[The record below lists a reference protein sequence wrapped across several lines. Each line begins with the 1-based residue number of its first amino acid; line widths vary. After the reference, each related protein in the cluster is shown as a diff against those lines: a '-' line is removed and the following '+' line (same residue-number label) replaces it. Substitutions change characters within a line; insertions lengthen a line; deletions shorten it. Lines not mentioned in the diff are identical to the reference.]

1 MRRCCSGRTSCWCAE
16 QGFDRLARK
25 TQIVV
30 DSRDDTPVDELR
42 ARALPEHHSNG
53 AAERAEDC
61 EGVIGER
68 VFCLRNAG
76 RTASMLELVR
86 LGLNRT
92 ADELVSSRHRNYLVA
107 GGSPGG
113 QMSTG
118 HRKGQPSLRPY
129 ELKTCSAVKS
139 YDPARRL
146 FVQPMKNVTRPTSA
160 NDTEL
165 RNSPSRV
172 VVAMLWDA
180 ARSSTT
186 PALTT
191 PTITK
196 ATPSILNA
204 RPDHLG
210 ALRDECTPLD
220 AGLFITLHSYQ
231 RP

>member
-1 MRRCCSGRTSCWCAE
+1 
-16 QGFDRLARK
+16 
-25 TQIVV
+25 
-30 DSRDDTPVDELR
+30 
-42 ARALPEHHSNG
+42 
-53 AAERAEDC
+53 
-61 EGVIGER
+61 
-68 VFCLRNAG
+68 
-76 RTASMLELVR
+76 MLELVR
-86 LGLNRT
+86 LGLNRA
-92 ADELVSSRHRNYLVA
+92 ADELVSLRHRNYLEA

-118 HRKGQPSLRPY
+118 HRKGQPNSRPY
-129 ELKTCSAVKS
+129 ELETCSAAKP

-160 NDTEL
+160 NDTEP

-172 VVAMLWDA
+172 VMAMLWDA
-180 ARSSTT
+180 AKSSTT
-186 PALTT
+186 AALTT

-210 ALRDECTPLD
+210 TLRDGCTESD
-220 AGLFITLHSYQ
+220 AARFITLHSYQ